1 MNFQIR
7 YGVDEKT
14 IDVTHFCLSHLFNDN
29 VINIPK
35 GDAIRGYF
43 FSDPLPGILK
53 NIYVTIGEFTTLCE
67 DYCDV
72 HINLLT
78 GTVIKNMNDKLVDVD
93 VNSKIRDIHSSLKI
107 NYGGFHEELPE
118 QKMAVRYLTGNEKVL
133 ELGGNIGRNTL
144 VIARILNDAQ
154 GNCANFVSLECDPMI
169 AQQLT
174 ENRDLNNFD
183 FHIENSALS
192 KRRLMQKGWD
202 TKVSDVL
209 EPEYKWINTITWDE
223 LNTKYQITFDTL
235 VLDCEGAFYYILM
248 DTPEILDNVNLIIM
262 ENDYHEIEKKK
273 YIDDV
278 MTSKGFIRDYVE
290 PGGWGPCVYNF
301 FEVWIRCRD
310 LSTQ

>member
-7 YGVDEKT
+7 YGLDENT
-14 IDVTHFCLSHLFNDN
+14 IDVTQICLTHLFNNDF
-29 VINIPK
+29 VNIPK
-35 GDAIRGYF
+35 SDAARAHF
-43 FSDPLPGILK
+43 FSDPLPGIVK
-53 NIYVTIGEFTTLCE
+53 KIYVTIGEFTTTCE
-67 DYCDV
+67 QSHDV
-72 HINLLT
+72 QINMRT
-78 GTVIKNMNDKLVDVD
+78 GTVIKNVNDKRIDI
-93 VNSKIRDIHSSLKI
+93 NSKMREIHSSLKI
-107 NYGGFHEELPE
+107 KYGGFHEELPE

-144 VIARILNDAQ
+144 VIARILNEAQ
-154 GNCANFVSLECDPMI
+154 GNCANFVSLECDPSI

-209 EPEYKWINTITWDE
+209 EPDYKWINTITLDE
-223 LNTKYQITFDTL
+223 LNAKYQIVFDTL

-248 DTPEILDNVNLIIM
+248 DMPEILKNVNLIIM
-262 ENDYHEIEKKK
+262 ENDYHDIEKKK
-273 YIDDV
+273 YIDEV
-278 MTSKGFIRDYVE
+278 MTFHGFIRDYVE

-301 FEVWIRCRD
+301 FEVWIRHRD
-310 LSTQ
+310 LVL

>member
-7 YGVDEKT
+7 YGLEANT
-14 IDVTHFCLSHLFNDN
+14 IDITQICLTHLFNND

-35 GDAIRGYF
+35 GDAVRANL
-43 FSDPLPGILK
+43 FSDPSPGILK
-53 NIYVTIGEFTTLCE
+53 KIYVTIGELTT
-67 DYCDV
+67 DYDHSCDV
-72 HINLLT
+72 QINMRT
-78 GTVIKNMNDKLVDVD
+78 GSVTKNIGDKRLD
-93 VNSKIRDIHSSLKI
+93 VNSKIREIHSSLKI

-118 QKMAVRYLTGNEKVL
+118 QKMAVSYLTGNEKVL
-133 ELGGNIGRNTL
+133 ELGGNIGRNSL
-144 VIARILNDAQ
+144 VIARILNAAQ
-154 GNCANFVSLECDPMI
+154 GNCANFVSLECDPSI

-192 KRRLMQKGWD
+192 KRKLMQKGWD

-223 LNTKYQITFDTL
+223 LNAKYQIVFDTL

-248 DTPEILDNVNLIIM
+248 DMPEILDNVNLIIM
-262 ENDYHEIEKKK
+262 ENDYHDIEKKK
-273 YIDDV
+273 YIDEV
-278 MTSKGFIRDYVE
+278 MTFKGFNRDYVE

-301 FEVWIRCRD
+301 FEVWIRRRD
-310 LSTQ
+310 LA